1 MKASK
6 ALFKKYLRTNNQKE
20 KHQIEK
26 ALVDDVFAM
35 DALEGFQSDANAW
48 KGFEQFDKHKQQK
61 RLQLKITLVSAFVIL
76 SVFIGYLM
84 MPLPQTKF
92 TSKVQGPQKHTQI
105 IKIHTQKDIQQM
117 KVAPTQ
123 LRISPKQVIIETQEK
138 SHRSESLIEVLD
150 RLEQKPI
157 RQIEATQNKGKS
169 LALKMG
175 RELYIKNLKA
185 VDYRYHRK
193 EEDKSFERPM
203 ENVFGEQVLKV
214 PYINLLSQ
222 ALDDFSKENY
232 KLALL
237 HFDQIL
243 EVYPDDANALFYGGM
258 CLYNLDQLTQAESR
272 FIKLQN
278 ISFANFSEEGNWYLL
293 HVYKLTKK
301 EAAFSSLR
309 SFIIEQKG
317 FYAQKATLLTFN

>member
-1 MKASK
+1 MKANRS
-6 ALFKKYLRTNNQKE
+6 LFKKYLRQNNQKV
-20 KHQIEK
+20 KHDIEK
-26 ALVDDVFAM
+26 AFVDDDFVM
-35 DALEGFQSDANAW
+35 EALEGFQSDAKAW
-48 KGFEQFDKHKQQK
+48 KDFEQFDKNKHQK
-61 RLQLKITLVSAFVIL
+61 KRARIASLVSIFVIL
-76 SVFIGYLM
+76 SMVIGYLM
-84 MPLPQTKF
+84 TPTPQIKYAA
-92 TSKVQGPQKHTQI
+92 KVPRQKKHVQL
-105 IKIHTQKDIQQM
+105 IKIHTQKEIQQM

-123 LRISPKQVIIETQEK
+123 QRISPQQVIIETQEK
-138 SHRSESLIEVLD
+138 SHRAESLIEVLE
-150 RLEQKPI
+150 RLDQKPI
-157 RQIEATQNKGKS
+157 RQIEATQTNGKS

-193 EEDKSFERPM
+193 EENKSFESVA
-203 ENVFGEQVLKV
+203 ENEFGEQVLKI

-222 ALDDFSKENY
+222 ALTDFSKENY

-272 FIKLQN
+272 FLKLQN
-278 ISFANFSEEGNWYLL
+278 IAFANFSEEGNWYLL

-309 SFIIEQKG
+309 SLIIEQKG
-317 FYAQKATLLTFN
+317 FYAQRATLLTFN

>member
-1 MKASK
+1 MKANR
-6 ALFKKYLRTNNQKE
+6 ALFKKYLRTNSQKE

-26 ALVDDVFAM
+26 ALVDDNFAM
-35 DALEGFQSDANAW
+35 DAMEGFQSNANAW
-48 KGFEQFDKHKQQK
+48 AFFEQFDKHKQQK
-61 RLQLKITLVSAFVIL
+61 RRVRQISLVFTFVVL
-76 SVFIGYLM
+76 SVFIGYLTL
-84 MPLPQTKF
+84 PLPQTKF
-92 TSKVQGPQKHTQI
+92 TSKVPKPQKHTQI

-117 KVAPTQ
+117 RAAPTQ

-138 SHRSESLIEVLD
+138 SQRAESLLEVLE
-150 RLEQKPI
+150 RLDQKPLE
-157 RQIEATQNKGKS
+157 QIEASQTKGKA

-193 EEDKSFERPM
+193 EEGKSFERTE
-203 ENVFGEQVLKV
+203 ENAFGEQVLQI

-222 ALDDFSKENY
+222 ALEDFSKENY

-258 CLYNLDQLTQAESR
+258 CLFNLNQLTQAESR
-272 FIKLQN
+272 FLKLQN
-278 ISFANFSEEGNWYLL
+278 ICFANFSEEGNWYLL

-309 SFIIEQKG
+309 LFIIEQKG